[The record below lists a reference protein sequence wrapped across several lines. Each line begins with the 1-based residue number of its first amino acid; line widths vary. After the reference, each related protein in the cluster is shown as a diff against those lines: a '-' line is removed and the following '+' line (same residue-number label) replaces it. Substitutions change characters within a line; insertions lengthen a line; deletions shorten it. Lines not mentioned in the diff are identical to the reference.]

1 MNKQTGLSTVALAS
15 FLVMLASCQQEA
27 VEPPSDMVAEAQ
39 AISGQFV
46 GTLLP
51 TLQAAMQAGGPVRGI
66 EVCSVAA
73 PQIAADLSRD
83 SGWDVSRVSL
93 KARNQETAIP
103 DDWETQVLQ
112 DFDRRQQAGE
122 AAGQINQAAVVNGE
136 LRYMQAQ
143 PAGELCLTCHGT
155 DISSDVRAALNEH
168 YPGDAAT
175 GYMAGQIRGAISI
188 RRSL

>member
-1 MNKQTGLSTVALAS
+1 MNARTALRMATAA
-15 FLVMLASCQQEA
+15 LLALLASCQQETA
-27 VEPPSDMVAEAQ
+27 EPPAELEAEAR
-39 AISGQFV
+39 AVSGQFV

-51 TLQAAMQAGGPVRGI
+51 TLQAAMQTGGPVRGI

-73 PQIAADLSRD
+73 PQIAADLSRE

-93 KARNQETAIP
+93 KARNQTTAIP
-103 DDWETQVLQ
+103 DDWEAEVLR
-112 DFDRRQQAGE
+112 DFDQRQLAGE
-122 AAGQINQAAVVNGE
+122 PPAQINHAAVVDGE

-155 DISSDVRAALNEH
+155 EISGEVRAALNEH
-168 YPGDAAT
+168 YPQDTAT
-175 GYMAGQIRGAISI
+175 GYMAGQIRGAISL

>member
-1 MNKQTGLSTVALAS
+1 MNKKFVLRAAASASLLAL
-15 FLVMLASCQQEA
+15 LASCQQEA
-27 VEPPSDMVAEAQ
+27 VEPPAELVAEAQ

-51 TLQAAMQAGGPVRGI
+51 TLQAAMQTGGPVQGI

-73 PQIAADLSRD
+73 PQIAADLSRE

-122 AAGQINQAAVVNGE
+122 PAGQINHAAVVNGE

-143 PAGELCLTCHGT
+143 PAGEQCLTCHGT
-155 DISSDVRAALNEH
+155 EISGEVRAALSEH
-168 YPGDAAT
+168 YPQDTAT
-175 GYMAGQIRGAISI
+175 GYLAGQIRGAISL